1 MKLDVLAKRGMMKI
15 LYALVEKG
23 EAMNFTEFKMLV
35 GSPTTTS
42 NCLRS
47 LVQAGLLDK
56 EIQDDR
62 YRSVKY
68 SLTQK
73 GAHVAELLRELER
86 AL

>member
-1 MKLDVLAKRGMMKI
+1 MKLDDLAKRGMMKI
-15 LYALVEKG
+15 LYALAEKG
-23 EAMNFTEFKMLV
+23 EAMNFSEFKNLV

-47 LVQAGLLDK
+47 LVQTGFLDK
-56 EIQDDR
+56 KIQDDR

-68 SLTQK
+68 SLTEK
-73 GAHVAELLRELER
+73 GTQVAELVRELER

>member
-1 MKLDVLAKRGMMKI
+1 MKLDTLTKRGTMRI
-15 LYALVEKG
+15 LYALAEGRK
-23 EAMNFTEFKMLV
+23 AMNFTEFKSLV

-42 NCLRS
+42 HCLRS
-47 LVQAGLLDK
+47 LVHAGLLNK

-68 SLTQK
+68 SLTEK
-73 GAHVAELLRELER
+73 GTQVAELVRELER

>member
-1 MKLDVLAKRGMMKI
+1 MKI
-15 LYALVEKG
+15 LYALAEKG

-47 LVQAGLLDK
+47 LVQAGLIKK

-68 SLTQK
+68 SLTEK
-73 GAHVAELLRELER
+73 GAHVAELVRKIEK